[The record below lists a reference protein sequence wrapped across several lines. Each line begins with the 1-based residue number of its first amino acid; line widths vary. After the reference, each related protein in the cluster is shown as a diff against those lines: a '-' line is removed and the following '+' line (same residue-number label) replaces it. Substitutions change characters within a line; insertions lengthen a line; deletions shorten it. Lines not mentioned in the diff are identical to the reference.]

1 MILGLSTATFTS
13 LHVVLSLI
21 GIASG
26 IIVLLGMVGAKR
38 LDGWTA
44 GTVVVGYAVAVVFG
58 AIGLVVL
65 YLDPFST
72 VVVTAIVGLTAVGL
86 LIWLAMVPMES

>member
-1 MILGLSTATFTS
+1 MPIIDTAYVT
-13 LHVVLSLI
+13 VLRIKAGRKVYYGSPDHFPLR
-21 GIASG
+21 
-26 IIVLLGMVGAKR
+26 MRKR

>member
-1 MILGLSTATFTS
+1 MRR
-13 LHVVLSLI
+13 
-21 GIASG
+21 
-26 IIVLLGMVGAKR
+26 R

-44 GTVVVGYAVAVVFG
+44 GTVVVSYAVAVVFG

-65 YLDPFST
+65 YLDPMST
-72 VVVTAIVGLTAVGL
+72 LVVTAAVGVTVLGL